1 MTQPIIPHMP
11 DSPEQDPRVYFAAER
26 TLLAWIRTGVALMG
40 FGFAISRFGFFIRE
54 IQITRNLGT
63 WQPTGASPVT
73 GVTLMALGVLVNI
86 VSSWEYVRTVR
97 KLNSGT
103 WIPGRIS
110 KTGVGLAVVLACL
123 GVTLTIYLVLIQ

>member
-1 MTQPIIPHMP
+1 MP

-26 TLLAWIRTGVALMG
+26 TLLAWIRTGIALMG
-40 FGFAISRFGFFIRE
+40 FGFAISRFGLFIRE
-54 IQITRNLGT
+54 MQIARN
-63 WQPTGASPVT
+63 QSTGASPVT
-73 GVTLMALGVLVNI
+73 GVTLMTLGVLVNI

-103 WIPGRIS
+103 WIAGMIS

-123 GVTLTIYLVLIQ
+123 GVALTIYLLLIQ

>member
-1 MTQPIIPHMP
+1 MTQPIIPHIP
-11 DSPEQDPRVYFAAER
+11 DSPERDPRVYFAAER
-26 TLLAWIRTGVALMG
+26 TLLAWIRTGIALMG

-54 IQITRNLGT
+54 MQIARS
-63 WQPTGASPVT
+63 QSTGASPAT
-73 GVTLMALGVLVNI
+73 GVTLMVLGVLVNI

-123 GVTLTIYLVLIQ
+123 GVALTIYLLLIQ